1 MDGLTLGTAIIIR
14 VRDLIRAKETE
25 LRELR
30 GEIRDTTKKKKKTEE
45 TSRTVI
51 PRRGAFIGARR
62 RK

>member
-30 GEIRDTTKKKKKTEE
+30 GEIRDTTKKKEE
-45 TSRTVI
+45 TSRAVI